1 LSESRIFIYR
11 DPELYVPHESFI
23 NLNWKGSYLMT
34 ESASNPAHL
43 IIIDDEPIVGRRLKQ
58 IFGKMGFD
66 VEIFTNSLT
75 AVQFMEKNSFDIVVT
90 DFKMDELDGM
100 QVLREAKRINPG
112 ARVIIITGYAKPETA
127 KEAFKNGVFDF
138 MVKPFRLDEL
148 KEAVLR
154 AAKTRP

>member
-1 LSESRIFIYR
+1 
-11 DPELYVPHESFI
+11 
-23 NLNWKGSYLMT
+23 MT
-34 ESASNPAHL
+34 EASAASIRL

-58 IFGKMGFD
+58 IFEKMGFD
-66 VEIFTNSLT
+66 VEIFTNSLA
-75 AVQFMEKNSFDIVVT
+75 AVQFMKENPFDIVVT

-100 QVLREAKRINPG
+100 EVLREAKRINPG

-138 MVKPFRLDEL
+138 MVKPFRLEEL

-154 AAKTRP
+154 AAQK